1 MSNLYKDREL
11 GQAAEQVL
19 AAEVWQQAW
28 DAYRARILE
37 EIEAARSSD
46 AETVMHLKR
55 LLTAASAARSHLER
69 LMKEGAVAAREID
82 IAEQRSKLRRIFG

>member
-1 MSNLYKDREL
+1 
-11 GQAAEQVL
+11 
-19 AAEVWQQAW
+19 
-28 DAYRARILE
+28 
-37 EIEAARSSD
+37 
-46 AETVMHLKR
+46 MHLKR